1 MKNLVEQI
9 AVLKRRDYEVLLVT
23 SGAIAAG
30 VEKLG
35 LTKRPTSIP
44 KLQAAAS
51 VGQGLLIQ
59 EYANLFK
66 KHNLNVGQVLITQY
80 DTTHRQQYINT
91 QNTLNRLL
99 GFGAIPIINENDT
112 TAVDEIKFGDNDTL
126 AALVA
131 SLIEADLLIILT
143 DTEGLYTRDPRHKKE
158 VKLLA
163 EIGEITPEIEILG
176 GGRGTD
182 FGSGGMFTKI
192 QAAKVATFAQ
202 VGVIIANGRRSD
214 VLPDIMAGKPIGTF
228 FLPRKKG
235 IASRKRWIAFGRI
248 SRGAIFVD
256 AGAKE
261 ALCNKGKSL
270 LAAGVVNCQGN
281 FESGDAVDIVD
292 AGGHI
297 FARGLTSY
305 SCAELKKVKG
315 LKSSEVLSILGE
327 DFEPEVVHRD
337 CLVILE

>member
-158 VKLLA
+158 VKLLPA
-163 EIGEITPEIEILG
+163 DNDGFAPIVV
-176 GGRGTD
+176 
-182 FGSGGMFTKI
+182 
-192 QAAKVATFAQ
+192 KV
-202 VGVIIANGRRSD
+202 
-214 VLPDIMAGKPIGTF
+214 
-228 FLPRKKG
+228 
-235 IASRKRWIAFGRI
+235 
-248 SRGAIFVD
+248 
-256 AGAKE
+256 
-261 ALCNKGKSL
+261 
-270 LAAGVVNCQGN
+270 
-281 FESGDAVDIVD
+281 
-292 AGGHI
+292 
-297 FARGLTSY
+297 
-305 SCAELKKVKG
+305 
-315 LKSSEVLSILGE
+315 
-327 DFEPEVVHRD
+327 
-337 CLVILE
+337 